1 MNLDNF
7 TDISRSDV
15 LRALGLGPRVRDY
28 IWPAIGVFATGALVG
43 AGAAL
48 LFAPKSG
55 AKLRA
60 EIRDEFRSQLEDI
73 ERKLGM
79 HKHPIEADAEE
90 LDKDEQDDQHEA
102 A

>member
-1 MNLDNF
+1 MNLDNLS
-7 TDISRSDV
+7 DISRMDV

-28 IWPAIGVFATGALVG
+28 IWPALGLFSTGVLLG

-48 LFAPKSG
+48 MLAPKSG

-60 EIRDEFRSQLEDI
+60 EIRDELRSRVDEL
-73 ERKLGM
+73 ERKLSIKKPSQG
-79 HKHPIEADAEE
+79 EE
-90 LDKDEQDDQHEA
+90 QGEQAQEPEQERREA